1 LTDYLDKNEAVIQ
14 ERYWEDKYKKDG
26 WLILSIKRA
35 GSLGGNFKI
44 KDEDIKEFVDLCFS
58 KGMTLKEMREKFP
71 NQVNIVYHRGLH
83 LPPYNYFDKFE
94 RTNTKQ
100 YTDQSAF
107 EAAMNYKSNGD
118 IYEKD
123 RKLYAVLGKR
133 KLLQKV
139 RDAFLKRS
147 KKK

>member
-1 LTDYLDKNEAVIQ
+1 
-14 ERYWEDKYKKDG
+14 
-26 WLILSIKRA
+26 
-35 GSLGGNFKI
+35 
-44 KDEDIKEFVDLCFS
+44 
-58 KGMTLKEMREKFP
+58 MTLTQMRHKFP
-71 NQVNIVYHRGLH
+71 NQVNIVYARGLH
-83 LPPYNYFDKFE
+83 LPPHNYLDKFE
-94 RTNTKQ
+94 TSRNKQ
-100 YTDQSAF
+100 YTDKSAF
-107 EAAMNYKSNGD
+107 DAAMKYKSNGD